1 MAFCRWLARAHLA
14 ALEGGVVL
22 VRRLTAAAVGVR
34 LAFSPH
40 FEAPWRRAE
49 GSSRP
54 QAEEE
59 DEGLQGNHEAKAT
72 DESESTRACRCTVC
86 ATMGAVIL
94 FILFPC
100 RVKFFSL
107 DFALLQV
114 LLRYELEPFY
124 L

>member
-59 DEGLQGNHEAKAT
+59 YEGLQGNHEAKAT
-72 DESESTRACRCTVC
+72 DESESTTGRVVALFVQRC
-86 ATMGAVIL
+86 AGE
-94 FILFPC
+94 FFF
-100 RVKFFSL
+100 RRKFFFL
-107 DFALLQV
+107 A
-114 LLRYELEPFY
+114 RE
-124 L
+124 